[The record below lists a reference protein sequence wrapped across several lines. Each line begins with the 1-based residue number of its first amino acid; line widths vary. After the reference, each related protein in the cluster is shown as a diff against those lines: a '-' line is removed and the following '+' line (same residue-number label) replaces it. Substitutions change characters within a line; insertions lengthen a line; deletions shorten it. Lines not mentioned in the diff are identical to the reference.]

1 MKPLSERRS
10 LIVSR
15 PKLSIRKQCCI
26 LGIHRS
32 GLYYENRGERA
43 ENLEL
48 MRLMDEHY
56 YDHPYKG
63 APRMHT
69 WLVKDKGFQVSRN
82 RVDRLYYK
90 VMGLRAIAPG
100 PHTSKRC
107 KDHAVFPYLL
117 RDLEVLQPNQVW
129 ATGITYVP
137 LPGGFMY
144 LTAVIDLYSRYVL
157 HWSISNTMEA
167 SWCKEMIAEAIR
179 MHGKPSIINTD
190 QGSQYTSTIFSEFV
204 LGQSIKLSMDGK
216 GRATDNAFIERLWR
230 TVKYENIRFKE
241 YRNGLDLYTGLKD
254 YFTEYNEIRRHT
266 SIEDQR
272 PKEVFEQLP
281 RPINESLLIQR

>member
-1 MKPLSERRS
+1 
-10 LIVSR
+10 
-15 PKLSIRKQCCI
+15 
-26 LGIHRS
+26 
-32 GLYYENRGERA
+32 
-43 ENLEL
+43 
-48 MRLMDEHY
+48 
-56 YDHPYKG
+56 
-63 APRMHT
+63 
-69 WLVKDKGFQVSRN
+69 
-82 RVDRLYYK
+82 
-90 VMGLRAIAPG
+90 
-100 PHTSKRC
+100 
-107 KDHAVFPYLL
+107 
-117 RDLEVLQPNQVW
+117 
-129 ATGITYVP
+129 
-137 LPGGFMY
+137 MY

-241 YRNGLDLYTGLKD
+241 YRNGLDLYTGLKE

-266 SIEDQR
+266 SLEDRR